1 MKKNKL
7 VNIVIIMI
15 VVFMVLFIARGTV
28 SADDNNTDYI
38 NLTGTI
44 TNGNN
49 TSATPNNNT
58 TNNSLNDS
66 LNNSSNN
73 SVLTT
78 NNTVNNEA
86 LPNTGIE
93 SSISVVVLV
102 IILGISAIY
111 AYNKIQDYKNI

>member
-58 TNNSLNDS
+58 TNNSLN
-66 LNNSSNN
+66 NSSNN
-73 SVLTT
+73 NVLTT

-93 SSISVVVLV
+93 SSISGVVLV

>member
-1 MKKNKL
+1 M
-7 VNIVIIMI
+7 
-15 VVFMVLFIARGTV
+15 FLFIAKGTV
-28 SADDNNTDYI
+28 SADDNNNANFI

-49 TSATPNNNT
+49 TATPGNNT
-58 TNNSLNDS
+58 TNNSLNNS
-66 LNNSSNN
+66 LNG

-78 NNTVNNEA
+78 NNTTNNATNNQA

-93 SSISVVVLV
+93 SSISGVILVV
-102 IILGISAIY
+102 ILGISAVY